1 MKQVS
6 NSLLTPLFIPF
17 TMSPYV
23 WAPRDNACSCGR
35 HFTPFFAFPR
45 ILDYRGVLSLGF
57 SCPPRSS
64 VRSRLGEGRIRNLFH
79 GLQTIL
85 FLLLS
90 LAWTAP
96 ATCAADPLVIN
107 LKEDVALRSGS
118 IYLKDIAD
126 LRGPD
131 AGQLEKL
138 ALVDLGSTPAF
149 GDTVFLGRQLIG
161 EIIEKKVGRIPADS
175 FAGASAVQ
183 IRLQGRQI
191 SEEEIASLLKTHL
204 LHTTSW
210 NESEFLIRSIGN
222 AKGIEIPPEGAE
234 LNIVSKDALIGQKNI
249 SVPVEVRY
257 QGKSLRSIW
266 VTAEVVVRAELLTA
280 TTRILPGKVI
290 APEDVA
296 MQPVTITDL
305 RTSYYRNPEGILG
318 KVSRRIFSAGEPLT
332 CDSFTE
338 PMLVKTGE
346 TVRLRLERDGIVL
359 TSLAKAEQDGKLG
372 QMIRV
377 RNIDYS
383 TLLRV
388 QVTGRAEVRLQ

>member
-1 MKQVS
+1 
-6 NSLLTPLFIPF
+6 
-17 TMSPYV
+17 
-23 WAPRDNACSCGR
+23 
-35 HFTPFFAFPR
+35 
-45 ILDYRGVLSLGF
+45 
-57 SCPPRSS
+57 
-64 VRSRLGEGRIRNLFH
+64 LGEGRIRNLFH

-183 IRLQGRQI
+183 IRLQGRRI